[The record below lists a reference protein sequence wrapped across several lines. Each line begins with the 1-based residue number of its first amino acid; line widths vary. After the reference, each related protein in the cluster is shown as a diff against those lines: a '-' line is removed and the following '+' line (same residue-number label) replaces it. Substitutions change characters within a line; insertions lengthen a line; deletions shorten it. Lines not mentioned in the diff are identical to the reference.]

1 MLIIIAIL
9 QLNIEIKMKK
19 LLVFALLSVA
29 HLNSYSQEA
38 LKFAKYDC
46 FISADKKS
54 SIIQFNGNLMTYEN
68 NEYKQ
73 CDVSDIKGSYSFKLN
88 CNSTSEAGVFIRP
101 KSVYGNPWN
110 VTIADSEKG
119 IKEAV
124 CYPIH
129 DAKSS
134 VKTNDGKSSDYN
146 NWK

>member
-1 MLIIIAIL
+1 
-9 QLNIEIKMKK
+9 MKN
-19 LLVFALLSVA
+19 LFIFALLASA

-46 FISADKKS
+46 FISAAKKS
-54 SIIQFNGNLMTYEN
+54 SIIQFNGKVMTFEN
-68 NEYKQ
+68 QEYTQ
-73 CDVSDIKGSYSFKLN
+73 CDVSDITGSYSFKLN

-110 VTIADSEKG
+110 VTIADSGKG

-134 VKTNDGKSSDYN
+134 VKNQ
-146 NWK
+146 